1 METGFTI
8 AELDRMIPAQL
19 AAAREQRH
27 RRRVRF
33 DPARRVIDVAGYQL
47 DLDEARNAAE
57 LLDWLVQISYKSDTD
72 PERLRDL
79 FRELDEA
86 CQTVFGRGIQAVYCP
101 WGEPRV
107 VDWRQGATRPA
118 RLEAVRGTTQP
129 PSEDGPKTSTRGGK
143 RRMRAKDR
151 Q

>member
-27 RRRVRF
+27 RRSVRF

-72 PERLRDL
+72 PQCLRDL

-86 CQTVFGRGIQAVYCP
+86 CRTVFGKGIQGVYCP
-101 WGEPRV
+101 WGEARM
-107 VDWRQGATRPA
+107 VDWRRGVTRPA
-118 RLEAVRGTTQP
+118 RLDEASGTKQK
-129 PSEDGPKTSTRGGK
+129 PSEDAPMTAPPGGRK
-143 RRMRAKDR
+143 RAARAGR
-151 Q
+151 